1 MEVTP
6 RVIMLVRHGDYQ
18 QWEYKEDNKK
28 LTPSGKLQAKEAG
41 EALNRM
47 KDLPPIRQ
55 IVTSPMIRALESA
68 NIILEL
74 LPNVTVTSDYE
85 LQEGNPDHLPT
96 RDRFDRVYA
105 TIRSR
110 SGNNLNYTADLPC
123 KSYPLLTLQ
132 VCTITIL

>member
-28 LTPSGKLQAKEAG
+28 LTPSGKLQVG

-55 IVTSPMIRALESA
+55 IVTSPKIRALESA
-68 NIILEL
+68 NNH
-74 LPNVTVTSDYE
+74 P
-85 LQEGNPDHLPT
+85 
-96 RDRFDRVYA
+96 
-105 TIRSR
+105 
-110 SGNNLNYTADLPC
+110 
-123 KSYPLLTLQ
+123 
-132 VCTITIL
+132 